1 MKKTLIALMA
11 LAGVSMA
18 TTYQYQTE
26 LKGNLDNAAA
36 YALTLNINAATNI
49 VPVANTATPE
59 TLDAAFT
66 YGLTSLSFNS
76 RIGSHNDVS
85 TGDFGLF
92 VLDSDMTV
100 VGWSS
105 NSYACRTYGTADDDG
120 TVTAEHTFTFNFN
133 NTWIAP
139 DQTYTLLAVGTDAL
153 AAVGMGYTYTPGTS
167 ALTVNADEL
176 TIGGA
181 MKRIGVR
188 VDYHNGVSTEGAN
201 WINNANATSVNAAWG
216 AVITNITLIPEPAT
230 ATLSLLA
237 LAGLAARRRRK

>member
-18 TTYQYQTE
+18 TTYQYETALE
-26 LKGNLDNAAA
+26 GNLDNAAA
-36 YALTLNINAATNI
+36 YALTLNINDATNI
-49 VPVANTATPE
+49 TPIAGTETPE
-59 TLDAAFT
+59 TLATGFT

-76 RIGSHNDVS
+76 RIGSHNQVS
-85 TGDFGLF
+85 SGDFGLF
-92 VLDSDMTV
+92 VLDSDKTV

-105 NSYACRTYGTADDDG
+105 NSHTCQTYGTAE
-120 TVTAEHTFTFNFN
+120 AEHTFTFNFD
-133 NTWIAP
+133 NTWIAA
-139 DQTYTLLAVGTDAL
+139 DQTYTLVAVGTDAL
-153 AAVGMGYTYTPGTS
+153 AAVGMGYTYTPGTG

-181 MKRIGVR
+181 MKTLGVR
-188 VDYHNGVSTEGAN
+188 VDYHPGVTTTGAN
-201 WINNANATSVNAAWG
+201 WVSSADLSTAKGEWG